1 MKLSGRTILITGGS
15 SGIGKELAQ
24 RLIANGNSGIV
35 TGRSEQALEKARIDM
50 PGLEILRS
58 DVSSN
63 SDISA
68 LCDVIVSRF
77 P

>member
-1 MKLSGRTILITGGS
+1 MKLSGRTILINGGS

-24 RLIANGNSGIV
+24 RLIAKGNSVIV
-35 TGRSEQALEKARIDM
+35 TGRSEQALEKARIDT
-50 PGLEILRS
+50 PSLEILRS